1 MAGNT
6 VRKIAPFID
15 TDIFA
20 AESWLSD
27 MAAKGLFFKE
37 GAFWWNLVFEK
48 GEPAKRRYRLVPAEP
63 MELYTITTGEMSVYE
78 SAGWHYAG
86 VYQGCSSRVFYT
98 EDENAEEIY
107 TDSEGLEFFYKRQRS
122 KVLLPSVLMIA
133 LLIFDVYLFCFK
145 GDRPAVLEGING
157 AGAIYILAGTVLTA
171 IYAAASAANIISL
184 KKKLKSGQIS
194 HDVKYSGRLI
204 FGKAVTIAIM
214 VYTLLLIMTI

>member
-6 VRKIAPFID
+6 VRKIAPFIE

-37 GAFWWNLVFEK
+37 GAFWWKLIFEK
-48 GEPAKRRYRLVPAEP
+48 GEPAKRRYRLVPAEH

-98 EDENAEEIY
+98 EDENA
-107 TDSEGLEFFYKRQRS
+107 
-122 KVLLPSVLMIA
+122 
-133 LLIFDVYLFCFK
+133 
-145 GDRPAVLEGING
+145 
-157 AGAIYILAGTVLTA
+157 
-171 IYAAASAANIISL
+171 
-184 KKKLKSGQIS
+184 
-194 HDVKYSGRLI
+194 
-204 FGKAVTIAIM
+204 
-214 VYTLLLIMTI
+214 

>member
-1 MAGNT
+1 MAENT
-6 VRKIAPFID
+6 VRKIAPFIE

-37 GAFWWNLVFEK
+37 GAFWWKLIFEK
-48 GEPAKRRYRLVPAEP
+48 GDPAKRRYRLVPAEH

-133 LLIFDVYLFCFK
+133 LLI
-145 GDRPAVLEGING
+145 
-157 AGAIYILAGTVLTA
+157 
-171 IYAAASAANIISL
+171 SL
-184 KKKLKSGQIS
+184 KLQKIHILLKVEKLRELRELQTNVILS
-194 HDVKYSGRLI
+194 RLFVFKI
-204 FGKAVTIAIM
+204 
-214 VYTLLLIMTI
+214 L